1 LIKCQIQGY
10 IYIELGKFDL
20 SNPKDHWLMYF
31 TEPNAFDR
39 CLTQEE
45 RDRYNEVY
53 EAMEELKTKNFT
65 PEQLL
70 GYELY
75 IDGVRQYV
83 TTMDLVRQEGIQEG
97 LDKGKEEGLQEGLST
112 SLQIIEALKKQE
124 ETPEDIALRFNTNIE
139 IVLRL
144 QSLI

>member
-1 LIKCQIQGY
+1 
-10 IYIELGKFDL
+10 
-20 SNPKDHWLMYF
+20 
-31 TEPNAFDR
+31 
-39 CLTQEE
+39 
-45 RDRYNEVY
+45 
-53 EAMEELKTKNFT
+53 MEELKTKNFT

-83 TTMDLVRQEGIQEG
+83 TTMDLVRQEG
-97 LDKGKEEGLQEGLST
+97 KKEGLQEGLSNF
-112 SLQIIEALKKQE
+112 LQIIEALKKQE
-124 ETPEDIALRFNTNIE
+124 ETPEEIALRFNTNLE